1 MASIKIIHE
10 TKVSLNK
17 LWPPPPNKKQNKTKQ
32 KQKQTSLSG
41 NKKMRFVWKE
51 KMQWKF
57 TITSNR
63 LDFLF
68 YTTIFKIA
76 INPKISIYT
85 EMIIYI
91 SYDVFSAIKKDH
103 DVHVNIYFVHSTIIY
118 SLSFFFFIC
127 SYLNCLVIRPTWSL
141 ISN

>member
-17 LWPPPPNKKQNKTKQ
+17 LWPPPIKNKIKQNKNKNKHLFLGT
-32 KQKQTSLSG
+32 
-41 NKKMRFVWKE
+41 KKMRFVWKE

>member
-17 LWPPPPNKKQNKTKQ
+17 LWPPPPPIKNKIKQNKNKNKHLFLGT
-32 KQKQTSLSG
+32 
-41 NKKMRFVWKE
+41 KKMRFVWKE

-118 SLSFFFFIC
+118 SLSFFLFF
-127 SYLNCLVIRPTWSL
+127 YL
-141 ISN
+141 

>member
-1 MASIKIIHE
+1 MKP
-10 TKVSLNK
+10 KSL
-17 LWPPPPNKKQNKTKQ
+17 LTSFDPPPPIKNKIKQNKNKNKHLFLGT
-32 KQKQTSLSG
+32 
-41 NKKMRFVWKE
+41 KKMRFVWKE

-118 SLSFFFFIC
+118 SLSFFLIC

>member
-1 MASIKIIHE
+1 MKP
-10 TKVSLNK
+10 KSL
-17 LWPPPPNKKQNKTKQ
+17 LTSFDPPPPIKNKIKQNKNKNKHLFLGT
-32 KQKQTSLSG
+32 
-41 NKKMRFVWKE
+41 KKMRFVWKE

-118 SLSFFFFIC
+118 SLSFFFFFC

>member
-17 LWPPPPNKKQNKTKQ
+17 LWPLPIKNKIKQNKNKNKHLFLGT
-32 KQKQTSLSG
+32 
-41 NKKMRFVWKE
+41 KKMRFVWKE

>member
-1 MASIKIIHE
+1 MKP
-10 TKVSLNK
+10 KSL
-17 LWPPPPNKKQNKTKQ
+17 LTSFDPPPPIKNKIKQNKNKNKHLFLGT
-32 KQKQTSLSG
+32 
-41 NKKMRFVWKE
+41 KKMRFVWKE

-118 SLSFFFFIC
+118 SLSFFFFC

>member
-17 LWPPPPNKKQNKTKQ
+17 LWPPPPIKNKIKQNKNKNKHLFLGT
-32 KQKQTSLSG
+32 
-41 NKKMRFVWKE
+41 KKMRFVWKE

-118 SLSFFFFIC
+118 SLSFFFFLFVAI
-127 SYLNCLVIRPTWSL
+127 
-141 ISN
+141 

>member
-17 LWPPPPNKKQNKTKQ
+17 LWPPPIKNKIKQNKNKNKHLFLGT
-32 KQKQTSLSG
+32 
-41 NKKMRFVWKE
+41 KKMRFVWKE

-118 SLSFFFFIC
+118 SLSFFFFFIC

>member
-1 MASIKIIHE
+1 MKP
-10 TKVSLNK
+10 KSL
-17 LWPPPPNKKQNKTKQ
+17 LTSFDPPPPPIKNKIKQNKNKNKHLFLGT
-32 KQKQTSLSG
+32 
-41 NKKMRFVWKE
+41 KKMRFVWKE

-118 SLSFFFFIC
+118 SLSFSFFIC

>member
-1 MASIKIIHE
+1 MKP
-10 TKVSLNK
+10 KSL
-17 LWPPPPNKKQNKTKQ
+17 LTSFDPPPPIKNKIKQNKNKNKHLFLGT
-32 KQKQTSLSG
+32 
-41 NKKMRFVWKE
+41 KKMRFVWKE

-118 SLSFFFFIC
+118 SLSFFFFFIC

>member
-1 MASIKIIHE
+1 MKP
-10 TKVSLNK
+10 KSL
-17 LWPPPPNKKQNKTKQ
+17 LTSFDPPPPIKNKIKQNKNKNKHLFLGT
-32 KQKQTSLSG
+32 
-41 NKKMRFVWKE
+41 KKMRFVWKE

-103 DVHVNIYFVHSTIIY
+103 DVHVSIYFVHSTIIY
-118 SLSFFFFIC
+118 SLSFFLIC